1 MMRELEGR
9 VVVYTGRHQEV
20 RQILERAWPDLPVD
34 CGFGPEFF
42 AQAIL
47 GAEILYTYKFP
58 HEYLAS
64 AGHLRWI
71 QTTGAGADQLMPF
84 ENIPPGI
91 VLTNAAGIN
100 EDMMADFTIA
110 LVLALQLNLKRYMD
124 QQRAR
129 QWKRVQAE
137 ELTGKTLAVIGL
149 GRIGKGVARR
159 AKAMGMRVVG
169 TSRSAVAV
177 ADADAVFPAEHLP
190 AVLEQ
195 ADYVAL
201 TVPLAPATAH
211 LIDQKALEAMR
222 PTAYLINVSRGRV
235 VDEGALVEALRSG
248 RIAGAALDVFEEEPL
263 PADSPLW
270 GYENVILTPHVGG
283 DLKGFSDRS
292 VKLFCENIGRY
303 LRGEPLVNQVDLARG
318 Y

>member
-1 MMRELEGR
+1 MMRTPDGR
-9 VVVYTGRHQEV
+9 VVVFTGRHQEV
-20 RQILERAWPDLPVD
+20 HPILERAWPDLPVD
-34 CGFGPEFF
+34 YGFGPEFF
-42 AQAIL
+42 ARVIPR
-47 GAEILYTYKFP
+47 AEILYTYKFP
-58 HEYLAS
+58 HEHLVN
-64 AGHLRWI
+64 AGRLRWI

-84 ENIPPGI
+84 EDLPRG
-91 VLTNAAGIN
+91 VLLTNAAGIN

-129 QWKRVQAE
+129 QWNRVQAE
-137 ELTGKTLAVIGL
+137 ELIGKTLAVIGL

-159 AKAMGMRVVG
+159 AKTLGMRVIG
-169 TSRSAVAV
+169 TSRSAAPVAAV
-177 ADADAVFPAEHLP
+177 DAIFPAEHLH

-201 TVPLAPATAH
+201 TVPLAPASVH
-211 LIDQKALEAMR
+211 LMDGKALDAMR

-235 VDEGALVEALRSG
+235 VDERALVEALRSG

-270 GYENVILTPHVGG
+270 GLENVILTPHVGG
-283 DLKGFSDRS
+283 DLKGFSARS